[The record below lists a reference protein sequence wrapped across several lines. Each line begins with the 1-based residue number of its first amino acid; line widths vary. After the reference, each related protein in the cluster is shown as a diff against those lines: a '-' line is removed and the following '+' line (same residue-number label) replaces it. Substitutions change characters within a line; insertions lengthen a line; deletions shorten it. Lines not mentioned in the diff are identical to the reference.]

1 MTSFFGAGGLE
12 RFSGHWRQGEGTLA
26 AAVLAGRGS
35 ARGRGWRPLAE
46 TAAHSLRG
54 LLPASGRPPTLLPMV
69 DLDEDWEQLALGN
82 PQAFDMNKITLLSF
96 DLQRNCYIKDVVLF
110 EDNSILLLPESLE
123 SSEW

>member
-54 LLPASGRPPTLLPMV
+54 LVPASTRPFGCPKSLVRRQVQEGPPNGR
-69 DLDEDWEQLALGN
+69 
-82 PQAFDMNKITLLSF
+82 F
-96 DLQRNCYIKDVVLF
+96 
-110 EDNSILLLPESLE
+110 
-123 SSEW
+123 